1 MQSDTS
7 DFAAVADSIV
17 EWFEL
22 RWRAI
27 IYSFFAGCV
36 FTLACAWCSEAHA
49 AGYTKPAGAPEVY
62 VPDHGVSV
70 GVWAV
75 QTAIGHGIGVFEKS
89 GNDWV
94 LCGICLV
101 DASIPNLDANVSA
114 AGGAGSYVVGKL
126 PAINAVMA
134 QRYPAVG
141 GGPVSTLD
149 AVNQALQGMGL
160 RLVNGS
166 PVLGPR

>member
-1 MQSDTS
+1 MQSDMS
-7 DFAAVADSIV
+7 DCAADRAVGWWESH
-17 EWFEL
+17 
-22 RWRAI
+22 WRSI
-27 IYSFFAGCV
+27 IYSFLAGIL
-36 FTLACAWCSEAHA
+36 FTVACTWCSSAHA
-49 AGYTKPAGAPEVY
+49 AGYTKPSGTPEVY

-89 GNDWV
+89 GSDWV

-114 AGGAGSYVVGKL
+114 AGGAGPYVVSRL
-126 PAINAVMA
+126 PQINALLA
-134 QRYPAVG
+134 QRFPAVG

-166 PVLGPR
+166 PVLGAK